1 MSCRNPFELPDR
13 VETRL
18 QAVLAFWQDLRRG
31 QNGMPFSDDLRLP
44 QVYELPGRL
53 FLLAVF
59 APPERFRIEYLNAA
73 IRVPSATGK
82 FLDELPPSTE
92 LAFLRAQASATLEA
106 AAPTL
111 LCLTDSTGVETAFP
125 GCSSRCG
132 AMGRSTCYWARF
144 SHSEAEGR
152 LM

>member
-13 VETRL
+13 LETRL

-31 QNGMPFSDDLRLP
+31 QNALPFNDDLRLP
-44 QVYELPGRL
+44 QLSELPGRA

-59 APPERFRIEYLNAA
+59 APPERFRIEFLNSALPAA
-73 IRVPSATGK
+73 ATGK

-92 LAFLRAQASATLEA
+92 FAFLRAQASATLEA

-111 LCLTDSTGVETAFP
+111 LRLTDSSGDSF
-125 GCSSRCG
+125 SRLLLPMWGNGQVSMILG
-132 AMGRSTCYWARF
+132 A
-144 SHSEAEGR
+144 
-152 LM
+152 L